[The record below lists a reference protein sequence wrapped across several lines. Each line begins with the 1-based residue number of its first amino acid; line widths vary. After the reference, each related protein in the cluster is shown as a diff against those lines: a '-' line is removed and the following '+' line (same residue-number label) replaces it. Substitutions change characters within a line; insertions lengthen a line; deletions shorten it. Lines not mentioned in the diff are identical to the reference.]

1 MEELLYRI
9 QFKDDQLAFK
19 AFYQQQVF
27 RLFQF
32 AYTFIKNRQMAE
44 EVVNDV
50 FVKLWEKRKV
60 LDKISNMKV
69 YLYVAVKHT
78 ALNHLRTVVPFQELD
93 LDNVHVQHFQLSLNA
108 EQLLLTNEL
117 QQAIATAIQQLPP
130 KCKLIFKLVKE
141 DGLSYS
147 EVADILGIATKTV
160 DAQLVIAL
168 KKLSHLLQPFLQ
180 RTSSRKIIGDTIQD

>member
-78 ALNHLRTVVPFQELD
+78 ALNHLRTVIPFQELD

-117 QQAIATAIQQLPP
+117 QQAIAAAIQQLPP

-180 RTSSRKIIGDTIQD
+180 RTSSKKIIGDTIQD

>member
-69 YLYVAVKHT
+69 YLYVAVRHT
-78 ALNHLRTVVPFQELD
+78 ALNHLRTVIPFQELD
-93 LDNVHVQHFQLSLNA
+93 LDNVHVQHFQLSLSA

-117 QQAIATAIQQLPP
+117 QQAIAAAIQQLPP

-180 RTSSRKIIGDTIQD
+180 RTSSKKIIGDTIQD